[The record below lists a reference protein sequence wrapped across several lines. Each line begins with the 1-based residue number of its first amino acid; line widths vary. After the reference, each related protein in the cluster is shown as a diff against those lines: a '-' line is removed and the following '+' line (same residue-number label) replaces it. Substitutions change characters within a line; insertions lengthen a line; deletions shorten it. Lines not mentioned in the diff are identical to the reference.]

1 MKNNVPK
8 SLKLKLSIKKNV
20 VNNFVFFLNLKKV
33 KNYSDT
39 KKRCMNITL
48 KLDKYEIY
56 VT

>member
-39 KKRCMNITL
+39 KKKVHEYHIETRQI
-48 KLDKYEIY
+48 
-56 VT
+56 